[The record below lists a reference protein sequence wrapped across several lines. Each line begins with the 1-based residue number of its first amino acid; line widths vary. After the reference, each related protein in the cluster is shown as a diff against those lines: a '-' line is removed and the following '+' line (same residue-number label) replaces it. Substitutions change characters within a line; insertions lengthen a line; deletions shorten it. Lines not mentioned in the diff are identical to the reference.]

1 MGLLDHILANQLY
14 LKLVEAGKRGPEI
27 APGWYL
33 AVEFDYNAPTRKS
46 RAELRQE
53 TVAWL
58 VELAGMFED
67 IPAQSRYLSGPLG
80 VFTLTNDYPWQ
91 ETYTELSMFAEKA
104 VLEAHVTAAKAH
116 NFYLMR
122 RVSAKL
128 SVRSPVKYHFFHPAT
143 LEDALGPKRQPR
155 RNLEL
160 TRIDPAAKMVC
171 QEFMPR
177 NLIRICLH
185 KEVGGYIEC
194 TGDKHPTRHPLG
206 CFNGVACDVGDKRM
220 FVIDPRYALL
230 RERETVES
238 GTTRHPERHREI
250 IKRLEIFLASQ
261 PGGSAPRGDGATT
274 AEAGGGPS

>member
-1 MGLLDHILANQLY
+1 MGLLDHILANQLH
-14 LKLVEAGKRGPEI
+14 LRLIDDGKGGPEI
-27 APGWYL
+27 EPRWYL

-46 RAELRQE
+46 GAELKEE

-58 VELAGMFED
+58 VQLAAMFED

-80 VFTLTNDYPWQ
+80 VFTLTDDFPWQ
-91 ETYTELSMFAEKA
+91 ETYTELSMFAQKA

-116 NFYLMR
+116 NYYLMR

-128 SVRSPVKYHFFHPAT
+128 SVKSPMKYHFFHPAT
-143 LEDALGPKRQPR
+143 IADALGPKRQPR

-171 QEFMPR
+171 QEFIPR
-177 NLIRICLH
+177 NHIRICLH
-185 KEVGGYIEC
+185 KNVKGRIEC
-194 TGDKHPTRHPLG
+194 TGDKHPTHYPLEY
-206 CFNGVACDVGDKRM
+206 FNGVACDVGGKRM

-238 GTTRHPERHREI
+238 GITRHPERHQEI
-250 IKRLEIFLASQ
+250 IRRLEIFLAKQ
-261 PGGSAPRGDGATT
+261 PSGSPAA
-274 AEAGGGPS
+274 S